1 MLEKLNHFR
10 NPIKNFYAIKQ
21 PSFEDIVYHR
31 AINSYSRGM
40 AIVHNACTYLCQFC
54 SWLSSKGQI
63 TSITSFPLE
72 HSVPIE
78 ASG

>member
-1 MLEKLNHFR
+1 MPPMLEKLNHFR
-10 NPIKNFYAIKQ
+10 NPIKNFYAITQ

-54 SWLSSKGQI
+54 S
-63 TSITSFPLE
+63 
-72 HSVPIE
+72 
-78 ASG
+78 